1 MIKSQNVMTSEEY
14 LSTHLSPQLEIS
26 PWPKYNIK
34 KEKYVEDIIDYDH
47 FEEDSLA
54 IKSAFNHVMQYNF
67 PQNYQEEEQVNE
79 IIDEEKNFLYEEEED
94 ECEEGLDEQDEDPR
108 IKLMRQSKDPIRELP
123 ICFPDLNQ
131 SFQKLIIENKD
142 KLLSLEYYQEQIYFV
157 LELTEGKRQRDIAQL
172 FQIRPGTVFNHSKRM
187 KSVKQPVGAPCLLT
201 DEEREDVSQYI
212 HESFTNKDLPTIH
225 TVLHY
230 IYCKYNKLIDSDS
243 IVKLLKRYKITV
255 SILAK
260 PIDSNRFIVDVED
273 IKEYYSRLKSF
284 LQYHK
289 VPDSMMINTDESGF
303 QPYAN
308 AKPEYILV
316 PPEHKNQKDTY
327 YPVKRQVK
335 RSTLIASVVADG
347 TILDNM
353 IIVSRKTIELELYY
367 YGYRPQNGYYYVSQ
381 DNAFMTK
388 EIWDHWAET
397 ILFPAV
403 KQKRIEYQYSG
414 PIVLLLDGC
423 CAHLSDFFLEESLY
437 LGIVIFFEP
446 PNSSDQLQVLDIS
459 LFGIQKKIIKRIH
472 PNKNLSEQSEQIVKI
487 INSWKSAAQPS
498 NIVSAFEQAGFSKY
512 SIEDQLYM
520 SADINNAIR
529 VRGINSSPI
538 IHGEELKKRVPVD
551 YFE

>member
-1 MIKSQNVMTSEEY
+1 MSISQNVMTSEEY
-14 LSTHLSPQLEIS
+14 LMAYLSPQLEIS
-26 PWPKYNIK
+26 PWPKHNIQ

-54 IKSAFNHVMQYNF
+54 IKSAFNHAMQYNF
-67 PQNYQEEEQVNE
+67 PQKLQEEEQENG
-79 IIDEEKNFLYEEEED
+79 IIGEKNNFVYDEEEEYEAD
-94 ECEEGLDEQDEDPR
+94 PNDHGEDPR

-123 ICFPDLNQ
+123 NCFSDLNQ

-142 KLLSLEYYQEQIYFV
+142 QLLSLDYYQEQIYFV
-157 LELTEGKRQRDIAQL
+157 LHLTEGKRQRDIAQF
-172 FQIRPGTVFNHSKRM
+172 FQIKPGTIFNHFKRM
-187 KSVKQPVGAPCLLT
+187 KSIKQPVGAQCLLT
-201 DEEREDVSQYI
+201 VEEREDVSKYI
-212 HESFTNKDLPTIH
+212 HESFSNKDSTTIH

-230 IYCKYNKLIDSDS
+230 IYCKYNKLINSDS
-243 IVKLLKRYKITV
+243 IVKLLNRYKIAV

-260 PIDSNRFIVDVED
+260 PIDSERLIVNVED

-284 LQYHK
+284 FKYHK
-289 VPDSMMINTDESGF
+289 VPDMMLINTDESGF
-303 QPYAN
+303 QPFAN

-316 PPEHKNQKDTY
+316 PPEHKDQKDLY

-335 RSTLIASVVADG
+335 RSTLVASVVADG
-347 TILDNM
+347 TILENL
-353 IIVSRKTIELELYY
+353 IIISRKTIELELYY
-367 YGYRPQNGYYYVSQ
+367 YGYRPQNGYHYVSQ

-403 KQKRIEYQYSG
+403 KQKRIDYQYSG

-487 INSWKSAAQPS
+487 INSWESAAQPS
-498 NIVSAFEQAGFSKY
+498 NIVSAFEQAGFYKY
-512 SIEDQLYM
+512 SDNGQLYM
-520 SADINNAIR
+520 SADIENAVR

-538 IHGEELKKRVPVD
+538 IHGEELKKRVPVE

>member
-1 MIKSQNVMTSEEY
+1 MSISQNVMTSEEY
-14 LSTHLSPQLEIS
+14 LMAYLSPQLEIS
-26 PWPKYNIK
+26 PWPKHNIQ

-54 IKSAFNHVMQYNF
+54 IKSAFNHAMQYNF
-67 PQNYQEEEQVNE
+67 PQKLQEEEQENG
-79 IIDEEKNFLYEEEED
+79 IIGEKNNFVYDEEEEYEAD
-94 ECEEGLDEQDEDPR
+94 PNDHGEDPR

-123 ICFPDLNQ
+123 NCFSDLNQ

-142 KLLSLEYYQEQIYFV
+142 QLLSLDYYQEQIYFV
-157 LELTEGKRQRDIAQL
+157 LHLTEGKRQRDIAQF
-172 FQIRPGTVFNHSKRM
+172 FQIKPGTIFNHFKRM
-187 KSVKQPVGAPCLLT
+187 KSIKQPVGAQCLLT
-201 DEEREDVSQYI
+201 VEEREDVSKYI
-212 HESFTNKDLPTIH
+212 HESFSNKDSTTIH

-230 IYCKYNKLIDSDS
+230 IYCKYNKLINSDS
-243 IVKLLKRYKITV
+243 IVKLLNRYKIAV

-260 PIDSNRFIVDVED
+260 PIDSERLIVNVED

-284 LQYHK
+284 FKYHK
-289 VPDSMMINTDESGF
+289 VPDMMLINTDESGF
-303 QPYAN
+303 QPFAN

-316 PPEHKNQKDTY
+316 PPERKDQKDLC

-335 RSTLIASVVADG
+335 RSTLVASVVADG
-347 TILDNM
+347 TILENL
-353 IIVSRKTIELELYY
+353 IIISRKTIELELYY
-367 YGYRPQNGYYYVSQ
+367 YGYRPQNGYHYVSQ

-403 KQKRIEYQYSG
+403 KQKRIDYQYSG

-487 INSWKSAAQPS
+487 INSWESAAQPS
-498 NIVSAFEQAGFSKY
+498 NIVSAFEQAGFYKY
-512 SIEDQLYM
+512 SDNGQLYM
-520 SADINNAIR
+520 SADIENAVR

-538 IHGEELKKRVPVD
+538 IHGEELKKRVPVE